1 MKSLKVNRIVKFMV
15 LSDLI
20 FWLGWGLIGP
30 VFAIFIL
37 DNIKDGSAIVVGL
50 ATGVYWI
57 IKSILRVPM
66 GMLLDSLKGEKDDY
80 WFMTGGLF
88 IAALVPFGYVYATQ
102 AWHLYLLETV
112 HAVSMAMSLS
122 GWSAIFSRHLD
133 RGSEATEFGLDAT
146 SVGLGTGI
154 SGIIG
159 GWAVTQFTFQ
169 QVFMATGFLG
179 LVGAFFLL
187 FLRED
192 VEAAINF
199 SVKNPFKLMVRF
211 KKFFVRQKVVK

>member
-1 MKSLKVNRIVKFMV
+1 MKNLKVNRIVKYMV

-37 DNIKDGSAIVVGL
+37 DHIEGGSAIIAGF
-50 ATGVYWI
+50 ATAVYWI
-57 IKSILRVPM
+57 TKSILRVPM
-66 GMLLDSLKGEKDDY
+66 GIVLDSCRGEKDDY

-88 IAALVPFGYVYATQ
+88 MAALVPFGYVYATQ
-102 AWHLYLLETV
+102 AWHLYLLEV
-112 HAVSMAMSLS
+112 IHAIAMAMSLS

-133 RGSEATEFGLDAT
+133 KGSEATEFGLDAT

-154 SGIIG
+154 SAAIG

-169 QVFMATGFLG
+169 QVFIVTGFLG
-179 LVGAFFLL
+179 LVGAFLLL

-192 VEAAINF
+192 VEAALAI
-199 SVKNPFKLMVRF
+199 SIGRPFGIMRRLRGI
-211 KKFFVRQKVVK
+211 FVREKIDK